1 MPASATVKRLFWFDD
16 HKTPNVADVLSKE
29 ADVAVHRLEFDAPEE
44 QNWAVMERCHAYCMT
59 SARDEVPDQY
69 KGTSAL
75 IQRCPELLVISTS
88 GAGYDPVDVA
98 ACTAAGVLVVNQSG
112 ANAEAVAEHVVA
124 MMLSLSKN
132 IPQTDRSL
140 RTQRGVD
147 REAFKGRNAQ
157 GRTVGII
164 GLGEV
169 GRRVARICGRGL
181 EMQVLAYDP
190 YITQAD
196 FQARGAMAVSLDELL
211 AQADYVTIHCPYNA
225 DTKGLIG
232 RRELALMQPEAYLIT
247 TARGGIVDEDALA
260 DALVAG
266 QLAGAGIDV
275 WNVEPPPLDHRLLT
289 FDNVIATYHTAGV
302 TVDSRHA
309 MAQWNAGQLVQ
320 IFRGERPP
328 RLINPEAWTKFT
340 QRFERAFGFRPAS
353 SPPLI
358 GGVVH

>member
-1 MPASATVKRLFWFDD
+1 MPASATVKRVFWFDD
-16 HKTPNVADVLSKE
+16 HKTPNVADVLAKE
-29 ADVAVHRLEFDAPEE
+29 ADVAVHRLAFDAPEE

-88 GAGYDPVDVA
+88 GAGYDPVDIA

-181 EMQVLAYDP
+181 EMRVLAYDP
-190 YITQAD
+190 YITAAD
-196 FQARGAMAVSLDELL
+196 FRERGAVGVALDELL
-211 AQADYVTIHCPYNA
+211 AQADYLTIHCPYNA

-232 RRELALMQPEAYLIT
+232 RRELALMPPEAFLIT
-247 TARGGIVDEDALA
+247 TARGGIVDEEALA
-260 DALVAG
+260 DALAAG

-275 WNVEPPPLDHRLLT
+275 WNVEPPPLDHRLLS
-289 FDNVIATYHTAGV
+289 FANVIATYHTAGV

-309 MAQWNAGQLVQ
+309 MAQWNAEQLVQ

-328 RLINPEAWTKFT
+328 RVINPEAWVKFA
-340 QRFERAFGFRPAS
+340 QRFERAFGFRPS
-353 SPPLI
+353 SSSSVI
-358 GGVVH
+358 TGIVH